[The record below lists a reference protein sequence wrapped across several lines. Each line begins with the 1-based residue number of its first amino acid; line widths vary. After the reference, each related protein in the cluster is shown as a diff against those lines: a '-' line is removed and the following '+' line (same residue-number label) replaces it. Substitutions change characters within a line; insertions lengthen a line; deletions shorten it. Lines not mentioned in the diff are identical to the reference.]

1 MRKGHYETVG
11 TRQGG
16 KFSTA
21 LLAAGIEVATVVK
34 GKVCF
39 DSPLGKCVKFEPDDL
54 RELADFIEEYYS
66 GKERKDDV

>member
-1 MRKGHYETVG
+1 MRKGHYETIR

-16 KFSTA
+16 RFSTA
-21 LLAAGIEVATVVK
+21 LLAGGIEVATVVK

-39 DSPLGKCVKFEPDDL
+39 DSPLGKCVKFEPEDL
-54 RELADFIEEYYS
+54 RELADFIEECHS